1 MIIKTLAVGPI
12 MANCFIVGCEQTREA
27 AVIDPGDEADRI
39 LLTLAEAKLT
49 VTQILNTHGHFD
61 HVGANKRMKK
71 ATGAPIL
78 IHALDA
84 PMLRMLS
91 RSAAAWGMSAE
102 DSPAPDRT
110 IDEGD
115 TITVGTITFKVFHT
129 PGHTPGGV
137 SLLADGCLFVGDTL
151 FAGSVGRT
159 DFPGGDFDTLKSSIQ
174 KKLFA
179 LADDVQVFT
188 GHGPETT
195 IGEEKRH
202 NPFVGMGARYE
213 PCYCNVTRLEGPQLT
228 GLDLDLHGLA
238 GGAHRHLG
246 DMERHGDLPGVA
258 AGKPAVL
265 EFFADSGFHGRVCR
279 RGRLHDL
286 FFGGVPEKA
295 ELAFH

>member
-1 MIIKTLAVGPI
+1 MIIKKLAVGPI
-12 MANCFIVGCEQTREA
+12 MANCFIVGCKETHEA

-39 LLTLAEAKLT
+39 LLALAQAKLT
-49 VTQILNTHGHFD
+49 VKQIINTHGHFD
-61 HVGANKRMKK
+61 HVGANKRMKA

-84 PMLRMLS
+84 PMLSMLS

-102 DSPAPDRT
+102 DSPSPDRT

-115 TITVGTITFKVFHT
+115 VIRFGSLRLQVIHT

-137 SLLADGCLFVGDTL
+137 SLIADGGVFVGDTL

-179 LADDVQVFT
+179 LGDEVRVFT

-202 NPFVGMGARYE
+202 NPFVGLGARY
-213 PCYCNVTRLEGPQLT
+213 
-228 GLDLDLHGLA
+228 
-238 GGAHRHLG
+238 
-246 DMERHGDLPGVA
+246 
-258 AGKPAVL
+258 
-265 EFFADSGFHGRVCR
+265 
-279 RGRLHDL
+279 
-286 FFGGVPEKA
+286 
-295 ELAFH
+295 

>member
-1 MIIKTLAVGPI
+1 MIIKKLAVGPI
-12 MANCFIVGCEQTREA
+12 MANCFIVGCKETHEA

-39 LLTLAEAKLT
+39 LLALAQAKLT
-49 VTQILNTHGHFD
+49 VKQIINTHGHFD
-61 HVGANKRMKK
+61 HVGANKRMKA

-84 PMLRMLS
+84 PMLSMLS

-102 DSPAPDRT
+102 DSPSPDRT

-115 TITVGTITFKVFHT
+115 EIRVGLLRLQVIHT

-137 SLLADGCLFVGDTL
+137 SLIADDCAFVGDTL

-179 LADDVQVFT
+179 LGDEVRVFT

-195 IGEEKRH
+195 IGEEKRY
-202 NPFVGMGARYE
+202 NPFVGLGAR
-213 PCYCNVTRLEGPQLT
+213 
-228 GLDLDLHGLA
+228 
-238 GGAHRHLG
+238 
-246 DMERHGDLPGVA
+246 
-258 AGKPAVL
+258 
-265 EFFADSGFHGRVCR
+265 
-279 RGRLHDL
+279 
-286 FFGGVPEKA
+286 
-295 ELAFH
+295 